1 MENILVIL
9 KYLGEEGKLR
19 FRREQLIN
27 ALFTVINSVILCQSK
42 LVSCEEVRLLQVHV
56 TCQHCPL
63 SFAKVKLKYSHTHAH
78 THTKSGNCYIE

>member
-27 ALFTVINSVILCQSK
+27 ALFTVILCQSK
-42 LVSCEEVRLLQVHV
+42 LVPCEEVRLLQVHV

-63 SFAKVKLKYSHTHAH
+63 SFAKRKLKYSHTHTRTH
-78 THTKSGNCYIE
+78 THKIRKLLH